1 MYNSNG
7 VFLWWMVGQIAIDV
21 LDDPDLNPDGIW
33 SNSGDSGSVVV
44 NEADEIIGLHHA
56 GDATTGYASD
66 FGPLA
71 IALDVW
77 L

>member
-1 MYNSNG
+1 M
-7 VFLWWMVGQIAIDV
+7 LGQIAIDV
-21 LDDPDLNPDGIW
+21 IPDPDLNPDGIW

-44 NEADEIIGLHHA
+44 NEANEIIGLHHA

-71 IALDVW
+71 IALDID